1 MTIKIKKYTAKPVE
15 VEAIQIT
22 KSNMAEVAK
31 WCKGSVCT
39 EVIPAEK
46 SATGEEFTEKY
57 VRPKMYRPKNRTH
70 TPRDD
75 EMTKGYV
82 GKWIIKRGTNYKVY
96 TDQAFANNYTD
107 GQALPLAEQKHRD
120 EVSPSIFNG
129 MVQEMTQPRETHLA
143 VSGHETKFVTPSAGV
158 PMRGVT
164 EPPFKENMTEEE
176 RDAHYEML
184 EAAHRRRNGGN
195 DTALVAFTEP
205 TTPNVGIFVSQ
216 VPTGFEKPAQ

>member
-1 MTIKIKKYTAKPVE
+1 MTIKIKKYTAKPVQ

-22 KSNMAEVAK
+22 KNNMAEVAK
-31 WCKGSVCT
+31 WCKGEILT
-39 EVIPAEK
+39 EEVPAEK
-46 SATGEEFTEKY
+46 SATGEAFTERY
-57 VRPKMYRPKNRTH
+57 IRPKMFRPKNQRPNT
-70 TPRDD
+70 RDD

-82 GKWIIKRGTNYKVY
+82 GKWIIKRGTNFKVY

-158 PMRGVT
+158 PMRD
-164 EPPFKENMTEEE
+164 PKSQMIAREN
-176 RDAHYEML
+176 A
-184 EAAHRRRNGGN
+184 G
-195 DTALVAFTEP
+195 
-205 TTPNVGIFVSQ
+205 PNVGLFVEA
-216 VPTGFEKPAQ
+216 VPTGFEKPGVVFDGVHYDNASDIPVAGAEQ